1 MPDFEHRPFEKH
13 LGPVTLRRDQV
24 VDSTTDQRLLD
35 TRGSADWVHT
45 DPWRVLRIQSEFI
58 EGFGTLAELGPAVSV
73 FGSSRT
79 PRDHPM
85 YAVAERLAG
94 ELVRAGYAVI
104 TGGGPGTM
112 EAANRGAQEAGGRS
126 IGLNIELPHEQ
137 SLNPYCNIGME
148 FHYFFTRKLMFVR
161 YSQAMVIFPG
171 GFGTLD
177 ELFEVLTLN
186 QTGKTPDYPV
196 VLAGSDYWAGLLDWV
211 RERLLGEGR
220 ISASDYEIA
229 EVADD
234 PAEIVA
240 RACSGIEVGG

>member
-1 MPDFEHRPFEKH
+1 VPSTRDEEIIWADSPAVAATDSEAERLERIRQELAAGFE
-13 LGPVTLRRDQV
+13 
-24 VDSTTDQRLLD
+24 LLSGID
-35 TRGSADWVHT
+35 R
-45 DPWRVLRIQSEFI
+45 
-58 EGFGTLAELGPAVSV
+58 AVSV
-73 FGSSRT
+73 WGSART
-79 PRDHPM
+79 VPDHPE
-85 YAVAERLAG
+85 YELARDVCRRIAERG
-94 ELVRAGYAVI
+94 VAVI

-112 EAANRGAQEAGGRS
+112 EAANRGAREGGAPS

-137 SLNPYCNIGME
+137 SLNPYCDIGME

-161 YSQAMVIFPG
+161 YSQAMVVFPG

-196 VLAGSDYWAGLLDWV
+196 VLAGSGYWAGLLDWV

-229 EVADD
+229 ELADD

>member
-1 MPDFEHRPFEKH
+1 VNPGRVPS
-13 LGPVTLRRDQV
+13 TRDEEIIWA
-24 VDSTTDQRLLD
+24 DSPAVATTDSEAERLERIRQELAAGFELLSVID
-35 TRGSADWVHT
+35 RAVCVWGSARTAPDHPEYELAREVC
-45 DPWRVLRIQSEFI
+45 RRI
-58 EGFGTLAELGPAVSV
+58 AELGV
-73 FGSSRT
+73 
-79 PRDHPM
+79 
-85 YAVAERLAG
+85 
-94 ELVRAGYAVI
+94 AVI

-112 EAANRGAQEAGGRS
+112 EAANRGAQEGGAPS

-137 SLNPYCNIGME
+137 SLNPFCDIGME

-161 YSQAMVIFPG
+161 YSQAMVVFPG

-229 EVADD
+229 ELADD
-234 PAEIVA
+234 PADIVA